1 MDFESFAKKS
11 IQGGQIDHFR
21 IINGKPFPFK
31 REKVWTNKLPVVYSS
46 GECSRKLLYLLYS
59 LESLELATS
68 MANAEKSTLKLL
80 FDKTKDQ
87 AVESLKDLLAIS
99 QRISLMDAGARSR
112 FKLWLKNIELQVING
127 CYEEYNDKRNKNAVN
142 KENKIAPKP
151 ETIPKVNISEMFTL
165 PNDEIIIPTIS
176 LEESVWLKVR
186 QLKITSSSESLAND
200 SIIVDINPNDV
211 RARKKSFSNIR
222 EFTGEVECDNIQNRN
237 LQDNK
242 GTLPVLQI
250 EPSDLPHCES
260 IDVDLETIDY
270 GCVQEIYPVENHWAE
285 NSLITK

>member
-11 IQGGQIDHFR
+11 IQGGHADHFR

-31 REKVWTNKLPVVYSS
+31 REKLWTNKLPVVYSS
-46 GECSRKLLYLLYS
+46 GECSRKLTYILHS

-68 MANAEKSTLKLL
+68 MANAEKGALKLL
-80 FDKTKDQ
+80 FDKTKSQ
-87 AVESLKDLLAIS
+87 ATESLKDLLAIS

-112 FKLWLKNIELQVING
+112 FKLWLKNVELQVING
-127 CYEEYNDKRNKNAVN
+127 CYEEYNDKQNKNAIK
-142 KENKIAPKP
+142 KETKTTLKSKVVP
-151 ETIPKVNISEMFTL
+151 EIKVTEMFTL

-186 QLKITSSSESLAND
+186 QLKITSSPESRANN
-200 SIIVDINPNDV
+200 SIIVDINPNDN

-222 EFTGEVECDNIQNRN
+222 EFTGEIECDNINHN
-237 LQDNK
+237 SDNNK
-242 GTLPVLQI
+242 EILPVLNI
-250 EPSDLPHCES
+250 EPSELPHCES

-270 GCVQEIYPVENHWAE
+270 GCVQEIYPVENHWAG